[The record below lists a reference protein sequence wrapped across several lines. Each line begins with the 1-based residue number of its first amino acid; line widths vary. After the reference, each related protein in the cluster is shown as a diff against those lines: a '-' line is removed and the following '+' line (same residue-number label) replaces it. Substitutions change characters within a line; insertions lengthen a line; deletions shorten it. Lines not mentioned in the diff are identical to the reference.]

1 LLGSNVLDFFT
12 EIVIIRSSS
21 YWVSAQCIH
30 VHMLHPWS
38 MHYFETEVLQH
49 VDLAP
54 SSSMRIRNCGKPFK
68 RLVVS
73 SQKEMIS
80 V

>member
-1 LLGSNVLDFFT
+1 
-12 EIVIIRSSS
+12 
-21 YWVSAQCIH
+21 
-30 VHMLHPWS
+30 MLHPWS

-49 VDLAP
+49 VNPAP

-73 SQKEMIS
+73 SQKKMIS